1 VNYIESPVNLSTT
14 GYRGQMRK
22 ESDRG
27 HLGIDRANI
36 LRIRY
41 LRALGGVNNDSLRRD
56 FHSGRS
62 LLNRC
67 FVEIAAAAKPARAY

>member
-27 HLGIDRANI
+27 HLDRNRANI
-36 LRIRY
+36 LRICY
-41 LRALGGVNNDSLRRD
+41 LRAL
-56 FHSGRS
+56 
-62 LLNRC
+62 
-67 FVEIAAAAKPARAY
+67 